1 MSGLPATRARI
12 VGLRDRAA
20 PAAPARRLRGY
31 TLIEVIVAFAVLGL
45 GLALLLGTLANGT
58 RQVRWAAD
66 AGRAALHA
74 RSLLDDVGLGV
85 PVEPGRS
92 SGSFEDG
99 RYRWTLEIAP
109 FLDADAP
116 PTPVAAAAAGEA
128 LFELS
133 LAVEWGEAGPR
144 EQLRVQTLRL
154 RAPGAADG
162 LP

>member
-1 MSGLPATRARI
+1 MTCVCAAGRNARMTA
-12 VGLRDRAA
+12 AA
-20 PAAPARRLRGY
+20 PRRVRGY

-45 GLALLLGTLANGT
+45 ALTLLLGTLANGT
-58 RQVRWAAD
+58 RQVRWSAD

-74 RSLLDDVGLGV
+74 RSLLDDVGLAV
-85 PVEPGRS
+85 PVEAGRS
-92 SGSFEDG
+92 SGTFEDG

-109 FLDADAP
+109 FVDLDAP
-116 PTPVAAAAAGEA
+116 PAAVGADTAGDA

-144 EQLRVQTLRL
+144 EHLRVQTLRL
-154 RAPGAADG
+154 RTPGATDSL